1 MSTVNS
7 QLSII
12 YMGTPEFAVAGL
24 EALVEAGKNVVAVVT
39 MPDKPAGRG
48 HQMSSSPVKQ
58 YAVKH
63 DIPVLQPEKLK
74 DEAFIE
80 QLRSY
85 KADIQ
90 IVTAFRMLPEVVWAM
105 PRLGTFN
112 VHGSLLPQ
120 YRGAAPIN
128 WAVINGEKETG
139 LTTFMLKHEID
150 TGDMI
155 MQERIEIG
163 KEEDAGSVH
172 DRLMELSR
180 KITLDTLNLIEE
192 CDRTGEKLPLFKQ
205 GNPEG
210 LKPAPKIFRENCEI
224 DFSKSAQAV
233 HDFIRGMSPYPGAWC
248 DLHFGEG
255 RYRRVKIFVSKVS
268 GISRPKNMKL
278 GETCI
283 DWYHKTFFIACED
296 EFIVVR
302 EMQLPDRK
310 RMPVKDAL
318 NGLLNEFGLNPKD
331 YIPVDCPSY
340 DWLA

>member
-24 EALVEAGKNVVAVVT
+24 SALVEAGKNVVAVVT

-48 HQMSSSPVKQ
+48 HLMSSSPVKE
-58 YAVKH
+58 YAYKH
-63 DIPVLQPEKLK
+63 DLPILQPTNLK

-80 QLRSY
+80 ELRSY

-172 DRLMELSR
+172 DRLMELSK
-180 KITLDTLNLIEE
+180 KISLDLIEE

-205 GNPEG
+205 GNPAG
-210 LKPAPKIFRENCEI
+210 LKPAPKIFKENCEI
-224 DFSKSAQAV
+224 DFTKTAQEV
-233 HDFIRGMSPYPGAWC
+233 HDFIRGLSPYPGAWC
-248 DLHFGEG
+248 NLHFGEG
-255 RYRRVKIFVSKVS
+255 RDRRVKLFASEVTGIGRPDNMTIGVPVINWYDKLIF
-268 GISRPKNMKL
+268 IPCQDDL
-278 GETCI
+278 
-283 DWYHKTFFIACED
+283 
-296 EFIVVR
+296 IVVR

-310 RMPVKDAL
+310 RMNVKDAM

-331 YIPVDCPSY
+331 FVPIDCPTY